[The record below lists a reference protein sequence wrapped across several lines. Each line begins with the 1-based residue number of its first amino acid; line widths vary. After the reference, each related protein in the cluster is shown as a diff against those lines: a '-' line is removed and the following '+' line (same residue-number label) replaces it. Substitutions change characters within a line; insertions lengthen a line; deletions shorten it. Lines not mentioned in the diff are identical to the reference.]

1 MTSYRIVSGRLRLG
15 RQSAKGK
22 KSDKLLMYQ
31 YNFYDLNDITGIQR
45 RFCLELSES
54 ILQKSGNSEKDGIS

>member
-1 MTSYRIVSGRLRLG
+1 
-15 RQSAKGK
+15 
-22 KSDKLLMYQ
+22 MYQ